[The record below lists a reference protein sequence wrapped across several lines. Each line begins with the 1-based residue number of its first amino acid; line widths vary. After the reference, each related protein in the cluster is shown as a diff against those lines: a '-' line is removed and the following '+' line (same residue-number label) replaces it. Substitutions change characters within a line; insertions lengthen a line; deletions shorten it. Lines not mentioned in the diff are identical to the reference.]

1 MVELAKLLVHRHS
14 TLVISIPIIT
24 SPSTAAAV
32 TRYTDSLAQ
41 TPRVNLLRLHNDD
54 DDQSVPG
61 AIFSV
66 IQNQK
71 PQVREAVSAQLAG
84 SGEFTPAARLTG
96 FVLDMFCTSMLDVA
110 EEFGVPSY
118 LFFPSG
124 AAFLGFMFHIQTLHD
139 EEGFDA
145 AAAAESTEAELVFP
159 GLVRPL
165 PGKVLPSGLL
175 HEELAAASYRMA
187 RDFRKSK
194 GILVNTVKE
203 LESYAVDSLSRTENP
218 KVYPVGPILNL
229 KPESS
234 SESSGSEEDE
244 VVRWLD
250 QQSESSVAFLCF
262 GSMGGFCAEQV
273 KEIACALEGSGHRF
287 LWSLRRLEGGPALT
301 PKTTDYGDVREV
313 LPEGFVDRTTE
324 VGRVIGWAPPSTI
337 HQVRL
342 IQTDNGLEFQS
353 AGLLKYYEDNG
364 ILLQTSCIN
373 TPQQN
378 RTAERKHRHLL
389 ETTRALRFHSGLPVH
404 FWGNCVL
411 TTMYLSNRL
420 PSKLLGNWTPFEVL
434 LGRIPPYQ
442 HLRNFGCL
450 VYMKD
455 TSPGL
460 DKFVERGRPDIFV
473 GYPASQKG
481 YTVYEFQSRKVV
493 TSRDVHFFADNFPY
507 RKRQLASSTRRLPR
521 LVPSPTTLLLPMTRL
536 SSSLGL

>member
-84 SGEFTPAARLTG
+84 SGARLAG
-96 FVLDMFCTSMLDVA
+96 FVLDMLCTSMVDVA
-110 EEFGVPSY
+110 EEFSVPSY
-118 LFFPSG
+118 VYFTSG
-124 AAFLGFMFHIQTLHD
+124 AAFLGLWLHVQELHD
-139 EEGFDA
+139 NEGF
-145 AAAAESTEAELVFP
+145 EFKSTEAELVFP